1 MQNIDFKK
9 LVPHGIALLV
19 FVLIT
24 SMFFYPMLQ
33 GKVLS
38 QHDVLT
44 HAGNSKECKDYR
56 AIYEEEPLWTNS
68 SFGGMPAYFV
78 SMETPANLISHLYMF
93 IHLGM
98 TPASYLLIAL
108 LGFYLLMITM
118 RVDPWLAIAGSIAFA
133 LSSYLLI
140 VIGAGHSTKATAI
153 GLMAPVLAGVILA
166 FRGKY
171 LLGAAI
177 TGMFL
182 AIMIRTNHL
191 QIIYYLLYVLVL
203 YGVFYGIESI
213 REKTYMKFL
222 KAAGVLIIAA
232 VLAAGT
238 NSTKLLLSDEY
249 SEHSTRGKSELTN
262 DQDNKTSGLDKD
274 YVTGWSYGVAESFT
288 LLIPHF
294 SGGPSAGGLG
304 KDSET
309 YKQLRSMNAPNA
321 ANYIK
326 QLPLYWGAQ
335 PMQSGPV
342 YVGGIVCFLFVLG
355 LFVIKGPLKWWLLSA
370 TILSIVLA
378 WGKNF
383 PDIITYNADGVVHNP
398 ITDFFLDHVP
408 LYNKFRTVTMTL
420 VIAGLTMPLLAILAL
435 KEFVSRSG
443 EKEEMMKKLKYSFGV
458 VGGLLLVFI
467 VAPGMFFDFSLAS
480 DAQLKSIGWS
490 EVLIGA
496 LQDDRESMLRSDA
509 LRSLIFIVITSGAL
523 WAVLTKKLKTT
534 QLFMGMALLFVV
546 DMGGIDKRY
555 LGADN
560 FERKKGEK
568 PLPYSPSTADMAIL
582 QSEMHENENAA
593 NMYAELVEKAM
604 DEKRSGKVKSRKFSQ
619 AEMVD
624 LQFTAL
630 NFNSNFRVMNLS
642 VSTFN
647 DANTSYYHKSVGG
660 YHGAKMKRYQEFIS
674 AQLSRRNPEVMN
686 MLNVK
691 YVIAPGEQGLVAQQN
706 PRALGNAWF
715 VDAYQ
720 LVDNA
725 DQELEAL
732 GILKTK
738 TSAVI
743 DKRFEAHLADFTP
756 GDTSEGKIEL
766 DDYKP
771 NHLVYSYKTQTAS
784 LAVFSEIYYP
794 EGWNA
799 YIDGEPADHF
809 RANYILR
816 AMVLPPGEHKVEF
829 KFEPDLYSFGEGIS
843 LASSGILLLLFF
855 GVLFMEFKK
864 MTPQVIAVGENPE
877 N

>member
-9 LVPHGIALLV
+9 LAPHGIALLV

-24 SMFFYPMLQ
+24 GLFFYPMIQ

-44 HAGNSKECKDYR
+44 HAGNSKECKDFR

-108 LGFYLLMITM
+108 LGFYLLLITM

-153 GLMAPVLAGVILA
+153 GLMAPVLAGVILT
-166 FRGKY
+166 FRGRY

-182 AIMIRTNHL
+182 AIMIRTNHI
-191 QIIYYLLYVLVL
+191 QVIYYLLYILVL

-213 REKTYMKFL
+213 RKKTYMKFL

-232 VLAAGT
+232 VLATGT

-249 SEHSTRGKSELTN
+249 SEHSTRGKSELTS
-262 DQDNKTSGLDKD
+262 DLDNKTSGLDKD

-294 SGGPSAGGLG
+294 AGGPSAGKLG

-309 YKQLRSMNAPNA
+309 FKQLRAMNIPGA
-321 ANYIK
+321 ANIIK
-326 QLPLYWGAQ
+326 QVPLYWGAQ

-342 YVGGIVCFLFVLG
+342 YVGGIVCFLFILG
-355 LFVIKGPLKWWLLSA
+355 LFIIKGPLKWWLLTA

-383 PDIITYNADGVVHNP
+383 PDIISYNVDGVVHNP

-420 VIAGLTMPLLAILAL
+420 IIAGLAMPLLAILAL
-435 KEFVSRSG
+435 KEFISRLG
-443 EKEEMMKKLKYSFGV
+443 EKEEMMKKLKYSLV
-458 VGGLLLVFI
+458 VIGGILLIFI
-467 VAPGMFFDFSLAS
+467 LAPGMFFDFSSAS
-480 DAQLKSIGWS
+480 DAQLMSSGWP

-496 LQDDRESMLRSDA
+496 LQDDRQSILRSDA
-509 LRSLIFIVITSGAL
+509 LRSLIFILIAAGAL
-523 WAVLTKKLKTT
+523 WAVLKNKLKASH
-534 QLFMGMALLFVV
+534 FYMGMALLFVV

-568 PLPYSPSTADMAIL
+568 SMLYSPTTADMAIL

-604 DEKRSGKVKSRKFSQ
+604 EKKRSGKVSSKKFSK

-647 DANTSYYHKSVGG
+647 DASTSYYHKSVGG

-674 AQLSRRNPEVMN
+674 AHLSRRNPEVMN

-706 PRALGNAWF
+706 PQALGNAWF
-715 VDAYQ
+715 VEEYQ
-720 LVDNA
+720 VVDNA

-732 GILKTK
+732 GTLKTM
-738 TSAVI
+738 TNAI
-743 DKRFEAHLADFTP
+743 IEKRFESYLTEITP
-756 GDTSEGKIEL
+756 GASTAGKIEL

-771 NHLVYSYKTQTAS
+771 NHLVYSYNNQSTS

-799 YIDGEPADHF
+799 YIDGEPANHF

-816 AMVLPPGEHKVEF
+816 AMVLPAGEHKIEF
-829 KFEPDLYSFGEGIS
+829 KFEPKLYSFGEGIS
-843 LASSGILLLLFF
+843 LACSVLLILFFF
-855 GVLFMEFKK
+855 GVLFLEFKK
-864 MTPQVIAVGENPE
+864 MTPQVVAVQENPDK
-877 N
+877 